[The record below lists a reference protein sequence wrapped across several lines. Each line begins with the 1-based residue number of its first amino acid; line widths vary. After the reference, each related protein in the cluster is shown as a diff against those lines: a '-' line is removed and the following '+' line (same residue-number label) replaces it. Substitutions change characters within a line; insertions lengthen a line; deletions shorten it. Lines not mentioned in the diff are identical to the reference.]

1 MIVRFFCFNDCFSKL
16 KNGTIKTVKC
26 STLFVYANCPKK
38 RMMLN
43 HYFKYSVLILILTFT
58 GFLHAQ
64 NTLSGRIVDERT
76 NKEISGVEIFI
87 NDNPT
92 SFLTTTTGNFLIKSD
107 STIYKLRF
115 FKKNF
120 ALQTTNI
127 TSANTNNLLIKL
139 SQEKVSN
146 IDEVVINNKKT
157 KFKNK
162 KENPAYRIMQEVWK
176 RKRNNGL
183 EKFDSYT
190 FKEYEKIQ
198 FDANNLDSTF
208 MKRKVFNKL
217 DFIFDYADSTANGK
231 MALPIFLNESIYE
244 NFGENRPYKRNKK
257 LLVAQKTSGF
267 QDNQVISITAKNL
280 YRDIN
285 IYDNTLN
292 YFDIGFPS
300 PVGTDGF
307 STYDYNLIDTVS
319 VRGENAYKI
328 HYQPRRT
335 DVLAFQGY
343 LYIDTDSYAI
353 LEATLKSTNKINVNF
368 INAISTELEYD
379 NPDERTFLPKK
390 LVTEIEM
397 TPFSKKKSAKSIL
410 AKRSVDYYEYNF
422 NKPLADSVFTRK
434 KVEYDADFV
443 DKDEAYWSQAR
454 PDSLSKEEKGV
465 YEMLNK
471 LQETPKFNRIVKVY
485 ETLASRYYNVTKGI
499 DLGPITSIYGKNEV
513 EGDRIRLG
521 ARTYFGQNDPW
532 RIEFYNAYGFKD
544 KQFKYGVEGRYMF
557 NRVNRFMIGAGTKRD
572 ITQLGVQLTTE
583 DGILSRSFAS
593 STVFARGENASLSS
607 INQTSFFTSIEP
619 WKNFQLRIDGTLQSI
634 KSANPSGFNLM
645 YYQDGNLRKTTNDSR
660 VTLSLIARPGARFSQ
675 TGVDRYEHGTLAPTI
690 VLKYTRGIEGLFN
703 ADFNYNKLQFMFYK
717 PIILGNLGKTF
728 LNFEAGKTFDTVPLA
743 LQNVIPGNQSYGIVP
758 NTFAQLNYY
767 EFVADTYTTL
777 HVEHHFNGKIL
788 SYLPLIKKLKLR
800 EVAFIRA
807 AYGSLS
813 DASKNINVEG
823 FRYSAPD
830 QQIYYEYGF
839 GIENI
844 GFGNIRILRVD
855 FNWRGNYLNRPDV
868 SKFGIKAGFQ
878 FNF

>member
-1 MIVRFFCFNDCFSKL
+1 MF
-16 KNGTIKTVKC
+16 T
-26 STLFVYANCPKK
+26 
-38 RMMLN
+38 
-43 HYFKYSVLILILTFT
+43 HYFKYCILYIAIVFT
-58 GFLHAQ
+58 GLLHAQ
-64 NTLSGRIVDERT
+64 NTAIGRIVDEKT
-76 NKEISGVEIFI
+76 NKPVSGVEVFI
-87 NDNPT
+87 NDQ
-92 SFLTTTTGNFLIKSD
+92 SASYLTTVSGNFTVKTDTI
-107 STIYKLRF
+107 IYKLRF
-115 FKKNF
+115 SKKNYSLETVEVTPEN
-120 ALQTTNI
+120 AADILV
-127 TSANTNNLLIKL
+127 KL
-139 SQEKVSN
+139 SSEKVSN
-146 IDEVVINNKKT
+146 IEEVVINNQKT
-157 KFKNK
+157 RFKNK

-183 EKFDSYT
+183 EKFDTYS

-198 FDANNLDSTF
+198 FDANNLDSAF
-208 MKRKVFNKL
+208 MNRKIFNKL
-217 DFIFDYADSTANGK
+217 DFIFNYADSTANGK
-231 MALPIFLNESIYE
+231 MALPVFLNESIYH
-244 NFGENRPYKRNKK
+244 NFGENKPSKRNKK

-267 QDNQVISITAKNL
+267 QDNQVVTLTAKNL

-328 HYQPRRT
+328 RYQPRRT
-335 DVLAFQGY
+335 EVLAFQGY
-343 LYIDTDSYAI
+343 LYIDTDSYAV

-379 NPDERTFLPKK
+379 NPDDETFLPKK
-390 LVTEIEM
+390 FVTAIEM
-397 TPFSKKKSAKSIL
+397 TPFSKKKTAKSLI
-410 AKRSVDYYEYNF
+410 ARRSVDYSDYEF
-422 NKPLADSVFTRK
+422 DKPLADSVFTRK
-434 KVEYDADFV
+434 KEEYDADFV

-465 YEMLNK
+465 YEMLDK
-471 LQETPKFNRIVKVY
+471 LQQTPKFNRIVKLY
-485 ETLASRYYNVTKGI
+485 ETLASRYYNITKGI
-499 DLGPITSIYGKNEV
+499 DLGPITSVYGKNEV
-513 EGDRIRLG
+513 EGDRIRIG

-544 KQFKYGVEGRYMF
+544 QQFKYGVEGRYMF

-607 INQTSFFTSIEP
+607 VNQTSFFTSIEP
-619 WKNFQLRIDGTLQSI
+619 WKNFQVRVDGTLQSI

-645 YYQDGNLRKTTNDSR
+645 YYQNGNLRKTTNDSR
-660 VTLSLIARPGARFSQ
+660 VTLSLIARPGAKFSQ

-728 LNFEAGKTFDTVPLA
+728 LSFEAGKTFDAVPLA
-743 LQNVIPGNQSYGIVP
+743 LQNIIPGNQSYGIVP

-777 HVEHHFNGKIL
+777 HIEHHFNGKIL
-788 SYLPLIKKLKLR
+788 SFIPLIKKLKLR
-800 EVAFIRA
+800 EVAFIRG

-813 DASKNINVEG
+813 DAAKNINVEG
-823 FRYSAPD
+823 FKYSAPNE
-830 QQIYYEYGF
+830 QVYYEYGF

-844 GFGNIRILRVD
+844 GFGNIRLLRVD
-855 FNWRGNYLNRPDV
+855 FNWRGNYLDRLDI
-868 SKFGIKAGFQ
+868 SKFGIKAGLQ

>member
-1 MIVRFFCFNDCFSKL
+1 
-16 KNGTIKTVKC
+16 
-26 STLFVYANCPKK
+26 
-38 RMMLN
+38 MMFT
-43 HYFKYSVLILILTFT
+43 HYFKYCILYIAIVFT
-58 GFLHAQ
+58 GLLHAQ
-64 NTLSGRIVDERT
+64 NTAIGRIVDEKT
-76 NKEISGVEIFI
+76 NKPVSGVEVFI
-87 NDNPT
+87 NDQ
-92 SFLTTTTGNFLIKSD
+92 SASYLTTVSGNFTVKTDTI
-107 STIYKLRF
+107 IYKLRF
-115 FKKNF
+115 SKKNYSLETVEVTPEN
-120 ALQTTNI
+120 AADILV
-127 TSANTNNLLIKL
+127 KL
-139 SQEKVSN
+139 SSEKVSN
-146 IDEVVINNKKT
+146 IEEVVINNQKT
-157 KFKNK
+157 RFKNK

-183 EKFDSYT
+183 EKFDTYS

-198 FDANNLDSTF
+198 FDANNLDSAF
-208 MKRKVFNKL
+208 MNRKIFNKL
-217 DFIFDYADSTANGK
+217 DFIFNYADSTANGK
-231 MALPIFLNESIYE
+231 MALPVFLNESIYH
-244 NFGENRPYKRNKK
+244 NFGENKPSKRNKK

-267 QDNQVISITAKNL
+267 QDNQVVTLTAKNL

-328 HYQPRRT
+328 RYQPRRT
-335 DVLAFQGY
+335 EVLAFQGY
-343 LYIDTDSYAI
+343 LYIDTDSYAV

-379 NPDERTFLPKK
+379 NPDDETFLPKK
-390 LVTEIEM
+390 FVTAIEM
-397 TPFSKKKSAKSIL
+397 TPFSKKKTAKSLI
-410 AKRSVDYYEYNF
+410 ARRSVDYSDYEF
-422 NKPLADSVFTRK
+422 DKPLADSVFTRK
-434 KVEYDADFV
+434 KEEYDADFV

-465 YEMLNK
+465 YEMLDK
-471 LQETPKFNRIVKVY
+471 LQQTPKFNRIVKLY
-485 ETLASRYYNVTKGI
+485 ETLASRYYNITKGI
-499 DLGPITSIYGKNEV
+499 DLGPITSVYGKNEV
-513 EGDRIRLG
+513 EGDRIRIG

-544 KQFKYGVEGRYMF
+544 QQFKYGVEGRYMF

-607 INQTSFFTSIEP
+607 VNQTSFFTSIEP
-619 WKNFQLRIDGTLQSI
+619 WKNFQVRVDGTLQSI

-645 YYQDGNLRKTTNDSR
+645 YYQNGNLRKTTNDSR
-660 VTLSLIARPGARFSQ
+660 VTLSLIARPGAKFSQ

-728 LNFEAGKTFDTVPLA
+728 LSFEAGKTFDAVPLA
-743 LQNVIPGNQSYGIVP
+743 LQNIIPGNQSYGIVP

-777 HVEHHFNGKIL
+777 HIEHHFNGKIL
-788 SYLPLIKKLKLR
+788 SFIPLIKKLKLR
-800 EVAFIRA
+800 EVAFIRG

-813 DASKNINVEG
+813 DAAKNINVEG
-823 FRYSAPD
+823 FKYSAPNE
-830 QQIYYEYGF
+830 QVYYEYGF

-844 GFGNIRILRVD
+844 GFGNIRLLRVD
-855 FNWRGNYLNRPDV
+855 FNWRGNYLDRLDI
-868 SKFGIKAGFQ
+868 SKFGIKAGLQ